1 MAKSLAKNKLLGM
14 IVFFS
19 AICMPFN
26 TNTGEGFM
34 KKAVAYEAHE
44 FVFIRGLNF
53 RFTDDDRR
61 NQQMADAT
69 CQANF
74 QDIRQQGIFDESV
87 QRNQWH
93 IWAHVQ
99 DGNCVMNINS
109 DKLSNSYQRSWT
121 PSNNRNKQFTIMVP
135 QFRQ

>member
-1 MAKSLAKNKLLGM
+1 MAKSFATNKLLGI

-19 AICMPFN
+19 AICVPFN

-34 KKAVAYEAHE
+34 KKAIAYEAHE
-44 FVFIRGLNF
+44 FVFIMGLNNF
-53 RFTDDDRR
+53 ASMT
-61 NQQMADAT
+61 QQQADAT

-74 QDIRQQGIFDESV
+74 QALREEGIFDESV

-99 DGNCVMNINS
+99 DRNCVMNINS
-109 DKLSNSYQRSWT
+109 DKLLKTDQIEWI
-121 PSNNRNKQFTIMVP
+121 PGNNRDKKFTVRIP
-135 QFRQ
+135 RFR

>member
-1 MAKSLAKNKLLGM
+1 MRKIFAKNKLLGI

-19 AICMPFN
+19 AICLPFN

-44 FVFIRGLNF
+44 FVFIIGLNNF
-53 RFTDDDRR
+53 ASMS
-61 NQQMADAT
+61 QQQADAT

-93 IWAHVQ
+93 IWAHLQ
-99 DGNCVMNINS
+99 DRNCVMNINR
-109 DKLSNSYQRSWT
+109 DKLLKYDTGSWT
-121 PSNNRNKQFTIMVP
+121 PSNNPNKQFTIMIP
-135 QFRQ
+135 RFR